1 MEIFYIGLAAIAT
14 VVSIGLFFED
24 QKIGRPYNRSH
35 WNDNQES
42 EEKSDQDAESETNPI
57 NGTKHGQD
65 TSTDSD
71 LTMPANMEHPTMD

>member
-42 EEKSDQDAESETNPI
+42 EDAESETNPI

-65 TSTDSD
+65 TRTGSD
-71 LTMPANMEHPTMD
+71 LAMPANMEHPTMD